1 MAPGNNPHHS
11 TKPTRED
18 GRPWTNTMESAA
30 QLRAQGLNWPAI
42 AEKLGLSVNTVQQ
55 YPSQYPPFE
64 TKDDRNP
71 GLVEYYRERLLDAR
85 FKEHWGAGEIAAL
98 EAVRKEFE
106 NKSRQA
112 EAVADRLDEGDYEDK
127 DEREALQSKLS
138 TLSRAVVSAARE
150 YNHMTGRTAYR
161 TEQGKLRAQE
171 DVHGTPGERVHHR
184 VSLDDL
190 DDMDAADLSKHYQQ
204 LREGE
209 TES

>member
-1 MAPGNNPHHS
+1 VAPSNAQHS

-18 GRPWTNTMESAA
+18 GRPWTNSMEAVA
-30 QLRAQGLNWPAI
+30 QLRARGMNWPAI
-42 AEKLGLSVNTVQQ
+42 AEQIGLSVNTVQQ

-85 FKEHWGAGEIAAL
+85 FREHWGGGEIAAL

-106 NKSRQA
+106 DKSRVA
-112 EAVADRLDEGDYEDK
+112 EQVADRLDN
-127 DEREALQSKLS
+127 DELSTEQRRNLQNKLS
-138 TLSRAVVSAARE
+138 AASRAVVQAART
-150 YNHMTGRTAYR
+150 YGDMTGRTAYR
-161 TEQGKLRAQE
+161 NEKGKLRAQE

-190 DDMDAADLSKHYQQ
+190 DDMDAEQLSKQYQD
-204 LREGE
+204 LRGGDGQ
-209 TES
+209 TDA